1 MKPKAKGSGFHEP
14 RRDRI
19 THWLGLQKEYLHDTY
34 KSRGKRPEP
43 TVCPQCRA
51 VFH

>member
-1 MKPKAKGSGFHEP
+1 MKPKAKGSGFREP

-34 KSRGKRPEP
+34 KSRGKRP
-43 TVCPQCRA
+43 
-51 VFH
+51 